1 MKKLFAFLAVLFV
14 SLGAKAIINVYN
26 NDGTKI
32 NGETGYAIYSWSSP
46 DELVAFLN
54 GSYTGEVYY
63 NSSPVSSYATAQWFT
78 DLKAAPAIKIG
89 GSQEAPYE
97 EVNTSCLQAL
107 GVLTGVKYLDMDLAT
122 PTEDIDFSQITVG
135 STNVELV
142 TLPSGVTKEQV
153 IAANDVLKTKGAKAV
168 VGITGETVI
177 NQVAHYT
184 YTLPGSSEPIE
195 YTGEVSGDDVS
206 GYTGSVS
213 TTIRR
218 ELSNAVG
225 YPKHYYTNKMN
236 DDDPVNIT
244 DADVK
249 KEDGT
254 YKTSW
259 IPAEFKV
266 KLTQEDNPTVSISYT
281 KDGVVYPYPSDWGTD
296 AFTVNSNN
304 EYVVSQNG
312 GIWWPGLNQNV
323 PQGTVVDATVTH
335 NYTYKYNKYIYNGGS
350 PYWQNDIVYTGTT
363 PAYQENG
370 NWYGQITNNTE
381 IEFPVTS
388 SFSYTYNNLAGEPVT
403 IDPSSTPHATG
414 YVDLEYTNNS
424 QALTKTIVPESSFV
438 VDGMT
443 AIVNEAGYLDDVRT
457 NMFTKD
463 QLTRYKGAKNIN
475 ILGNVNNS
483 DLTELSETNYGSVEF
498 LNIADVTVASGSSIT
513 SLDAKGTAAILLP
526 RVTEAELGTLQ
537 AKTVTENYVSV
548 QKYHCLAYF
557 EDENETNLNIYAFDE
572 AVGKLGAVV
581 DPGVT
586 AITFIPR
593 YTTSGVFY
601 SEDNEHGFIGRSSD
615 EMNQFRAQL
624 KNLPAISMD
633 LSILN
638 QKYML
643 ADFSGDVLS
652 PHTHYLTLFGNVDPG
667 SPVQYRANYDFTNE
681 NSTAIKYPSTVWVVS
696 TFKVDEAHAFVLD
709 EDGNKI
715 LISGSEEEGNAV
727 YQRTGAA
734 TNVHYGGSQF
744 LAATEPTNLVYVRDH
759 DIVTAA
765 EGEEVPSS
773 LLEGAKNYFHGD
785 QLYATRQIFM
795 GDLTADE
802 IAAIDNDIHG
812 DYFDFMYG
820 ANFTQTETTVGDNK
834 LESIANLD
842 NDNVKYILLPDNHEY
857 NINATNTDNCSFST
871 CDNLLCVGAYNTT
884 TNTLT
889 TWSSAPGNVYVV
901 TSKIRPQKTGRGT
914 GLVCA
919 SLNNVVMSGYLNLAD
934 ISTGTG
940 NGIDNGL
947 EGAVVKNADLSKAY
961 FPNQEDMVFCPQY
974 SAGGASWDKN
984 IETLLLPSDSRQ
996 TLIPAHSLHGSA
1008 NLNELCVPYNYE
1020 TIGEDAFGLMGA
1032 KIITTTDA
1040 DGNLIIAGRQYK
1052 ETDAE
1057 GNLIDIDG
1065 DIIPN
1070 KGLNT
1075 FSLSSNLKSIGTM
1088 AFWTGNKGLRDVYVL
1103 AATAPR
1109 CAADAFNSENYCGNI
1124 GFEGN
1129 FKHPITRDNYH
1140 NGDDIWYTILHFPS
1154 DINVNEAKK
1163 YTDIT
1168 RDYSLIDETSAF
1180 DGKGQLKHWPNHS
1193 EISRAYDQALSGVI
1207 WNDWPYM
1214 TEDDYQI
1221 TLGALPAVLKA
1232 KGYTEEEA
1240 AAYVD
1245 HYRKL
1250 GYEGSKYELRV
1261 TDGGNE
1267 DGIGTIPDGTITA
1280 TYYKELQEGVTPQTC
1295 DFYDYIGWHQFV
1307 LTDYYRYEEI
1317 EVDDTP
1323 KNYTKLDYYTLCFP
1337 YDLTRQEVID
1347 LIGAPNKNGNT
1358 LNGKALTE
1366 DAFPEV
1372 YTLKS
1377 VIRNQQTQHI
1387 DLGFSKELMAIAK
1400 TGKEIT
1406 VTKDEWNYNNNLT
1419 TNNKKAGNDK
1429 AIFLK
1434 GGYPYLVRPIVP
1446 EGTSFSNLAEYMMSI
1461 SDLTADDLGY
1471 QKVTSGGAYISVPY
1485 SSQGVIST
1493 DENGDQLEWTDE
1505 DGNKQNYYYFFQGTY
1520 ENEDLPKYAYYLG
1533 QKNGKRSFFYDTTGT
1548 RKWNRFSAIIGGRC
1562 PTDNAITYIGF
1573 DHGTSSKTVSTVT
1586 ILMRNAD
1593 DSFNPANNDVKVNF
1607 TFEGEDG
1614 FDETVAIESING
1626 EAVNSAV
1633 EGDVYSVTGQFVGKS
1648 VNGLSKGLYIVN
1660 GKKVMVK

>member
-46 DELVAFLN
+46 DELVEFLN

-97 EVNTSCLQAL
+97 VVNTSCLQAL
-107 GVLTGVKYLDMDLAT
+107 DVLTGVKYLDMDLAT

-206 GYTGSVS
+206 GYTGNVS
-213 TTIRR
+213 ATIRR

-225 YPKHYYTNKMN
+225 YPKHSFINKMN
-236 DDDPVNIT
+236 DDIPVALT
-244 DADVK
+244 DANVK
-249 KEDGT
+249 NTDGT

-259 IPAEFKV
+259 IPEEFEITLIEYDTPTIKYYV
-266 KLTQEDNPTVSISYT
+266 KNNNNEDVEIPSNWGWAINGFYSPDYTTTTTTLSADITIDGISYQ
-281 KDGVVYPYPSDWGTD
+281 SGT
-296 AFTVNSNN
+296 TVNKD
-304 EYVVSQNG
+304 
-312 GIWWPGLNQNV
+312 IK
-323 PQGTVVDATVTH
+323 H
-335 NYTYKYNKYIYNGGS
+335 NYTYKYKPFIYNNGS
-350 PYWQNDIVYTGTT
+350 NSYFDNEVSYTGSTEPYKKEGSDT
-363 PAYQENG
+363 
-370 NWYGQITNNTE
+370 WYGIINDNTT

-483 DLTELSETNYGSVEF
+483 DLTELSESNYGSVEF

-537 AKTVTENYVSV
+537 AKTVTENHVSV

-557 EDENETNLNIYAFDE
+557 EDENEKNLNIYAFDG

-643 ADFSGDVLS
+643 ADFREYGLS
-652 PHTHYLTLFGNVDPG
+652 PYTHYLTLFGNVDPG
-667 SPVQYRANYDFTNE
+667 SSVKYRANYDFTNE

-709 EDGNKI
+709 ENGNKI

-773 LLEGAKNYFHGD
+773 LLEGAKKYFHGD

-795 GDLTADE
+795 GDLNENE

-820 ANFTQTETTVGDNK
+820 ANFTQTETTVGDNT

-889 TWSSAPGNVYVV
+889 TWSSAAGNVYAV

-919 SLNNVVMSGYLNLAD
+919 SLNNVVMSGKLNLAD
-934 ISTGTG
+934 ISAGTG
-940 NGIDNGL
+940 NGLDNGL

-974 SAGGASWDKN
+974 SAGGASWGNN

-996 TLIPAHSLHGSA
+996 TIIPATSLEGSA
-1008 NLNELCVPYNYE
+1008 KLDELCIPYNYE
-1020 TIGEDAFGLMGA
+1020 TIGENAFHLMGA
-1032 KIITTTDA
+1032 KKITT
-1040 DGNLIIAGRQYK
+1040 
-1052 ETDAE
+1052 TDAE
-1057 GNLIDIDG
+1057 GNLIDNG
-1065 DIIPN
+1065 D
-1070 KGLNT
+1070 NT
-1075 FSLSSNLKSIGTM
+1075 FTLSSNLKSIATG
-1088 AFWTGNKGLRDVYVL
+1088 AFWTANKGLRDLYVL
-1103 AATAPR
+1103 ATTAPK
-1109 CAADAFNSENYCGNI
+1109 CAANAFDSENYCGNI

-1140 NGDDIWYTILHFPS
+1140 NGNDIWYTILHFPS
-1154 DINVNEAKK
+1154 DVNVTEAKK
-1163 YTDIT
+1163 YTDID
-1168 RDYSLIDETSAF
+1168 REYSLIDETSAF
-1180 DGKGQLKHWPNHS
+1180 DGRGQLKHWPNHS
-1193 EISRAYDQALSGVI
+1193 EISRAYDQALSGVT

-1214 TEDDYQI
+1214 TEADYQL

-1280 TYYKELQEGVTPQTC
+1280 TYYKELQAGVTPQTC

-1358 LNGKALTE
+1358 LNGQALTE

-1406 VTKDEWNYNNNLT
+1406 VTKDGWNYDNTLT
-1419 TNNKKAGNDK
+1419 TNNKKAGDDK

-1485 SSQGVIST
+1485 SSQGVISK
-1493 DENGDQLEWTDE
+1493 DEKKNQLKWTDE
-1505 DGNKQNYYYFFQGTY
+1505 DGNEHDYYYFFQGTY

>member
-1 MKKLFAFLAVLFV
+1 MKKLFTLLLGLSA
-14 SLGAKAIINVYN
+14 SLGALAYVNP
-26 NDGTKI
+26 DGFSGVSFKDIGSDTQLI
-32 NGETGYAIYSWSSP
+32 EMSSP
-46 DELVAFLN
+46 NALSAWATDATELGYMGQTNRTKLVITGPMSASDFTALS
-54 GSYTGEVYY
+54 GDAWKSFTTVDLSKVTVTDPSYISNMNLT
-63 NSSPVSSYATAQWFT
+63 NAQ
-78 DLKAAPAIKIG
+78 
-89 GSQEAPYE
+89 
-97 EVNTSCLQAL
+97 
-107 GVLTGVKYLDMDLAT
+107 
-122 PTEDIDFSQITVG
+122 TV
-135 STNVELV
+135 V
-142 TLPSGVTKEQV
+142 LPSGLTKEQV
-153 IAANDVLKTKGAKAV
+153 ASLKDEAKNV
-168 VGITGETVI
+168 VAGITGETLEQVI
-177 NQVAHYT
+177 PHYFFEVN
-184 YTLPGSSEPIE
+184 GKSFE
-195 YTGEVSGDDVS
+195 YTGAVEEGQTSVTLTDYPLMANLTLVEDYPMYKYSYAESDREYTITETEYTSHMVAEWASGV
-206 GYTGSVS
+206 
-213 TTIRR
+213 
-218 ELSNAVG
+218 
-225 YPKHYYTNKMN
+225 YYT
-236 DDDPVNIT
+236 DFYSPS
-244 DADVK
+244 
-249 KEDGT
+249 EL
-254 YKTSW
+254 
-259 IPAEFKV
+259 EV
-266 KLTQEDNPTVSISYT
+266 KLTQDGEKTSWLYNGSDVGDTNPNIADNVSYDEVTGKYT
-281 KDGVVYPYPSDWGTD
+281 LTAWVWT
-296 AFTVNSNN
+296 SNFGN
-304 EYVVSQNG
+304 LQTGWEVTRVSS
-312 GIWWPGLNQNV
+312 PK
-323 PQGTVVDATVTH
+323 
-335 NYTYKYNKYIYNGGS
+335 YTYNWLDNNGNTLTLDFTGNSYEIDGS
-350 PYWQNDIVYTGTT
+350 PYGKVSYSSNLFKIRPTSVYK
-363 PAYQENG
+363 
-370 NWYGQITNNTE
+370 
-381 IEFPVTS
+381 
-388 SFSYTYNNLAGEPVT
+388 YTYTDINGETQTAEFSAPTEQIQAGSYSGIV
-403 IDPSSTPHATG
+403 G
-414 YVDLEYTNNS
+414 LTN
-424 QALTKTIVPESSFV
+424 IPETQTEFV
-438 VDGMT
+438 VDGMAAYVKT
-443 AIVNEAGYLDDVRT
+443 AGTLSSVASTIYDSSVKTQYR
-457 NMFTKD
+457 
-463 QLTRYKGAKNIN
+463 GAKNITIMGN
-475 ILGNVNNS
+475 INNS
-483 DLTELSETNYGSVEF
+483 DLTELSETNFGSVEY
-498 LNIADVTVASGSSIT
+498 LSMKDAVLDGNITVTTTIT
-513 SLDAKGTAAILLP
+513 ENGQEKTVVVPAFNIKGTAAIILP
-526 RVTEAELGTLQ
+526 AIKDGTSTRNVSKMELGAIQ
-537 AKTVTENYVSV
+537 AQGGWTPV
-548 QKYHCLAYF
+548 YHCLSYF
-557 EDENETNLNIYAFDE
+557 DKDDATKMYIYAFDA
-572 AVGKLGAVV
+572 AVAKLGDAVSNN
-581 DPGVT
+581 T
-586 AITFIPR
+586 AITFIPM
-593 YTTSGVFY
+593 YNTDGEFA
-601 SEDNEHGFIGRSSD
+601 
-615 EMNQFRAQL
+615 QFMGYQHNSIEAFEPFRQAL
-624 KNLPAISMD
+624 GELPAISMD
-633 LSILN
+633 LSIVN
-638 QKYML
+638 QWMNP
-643 ADFSGDVLS
+643 DFTHLDAN
-652 PHTHYLTLFGNVDPG
+652 THYLTVYGNVNG
-667 SPVQYRANYDFTNE
+667 SYKPQYDFTGLSE
-681 NSTAIKYPSTVWVVS
+681 ESVFDYPSTVWVVS
-696 TFKVDEAHAFVLD
+696 AYRVDEADAFVLD
-709 EDGNKI
+709 ENGNKVQRVDIDGN
-715 LISGSEEEGNAV
+715 LVFEEDGV
-727 YQRTGAA
+727 TPKWQRTGGA
-734 TNVHYGGSQF
+734 TKIHYAGKF
-744 LAATEPTNLVYVRDH
+744 LEATEPTNLIYVRDRSA
-759 DIVTAA
+759 VTGADD
-765 EGEEVPSS
+765 VTS
-773 LLEGAKNYFHGD
+773 LLDGAKNYFTNE
-785 QLYATRQIFM
+785 QLYATRQIFI
-795 GDLTADE
+795 GSYNNNE
-802 IAAIDNDIHG
+802 IAEIDNDIHG
-812 DYFDFMYG
+812 NVFDFMTG
-820 ANFTQTETTVGDNK
+820 TNFTTVTVGEGDAAK
-834 LESIANLD
+834 TLDCIVNLD
-842 NDNVKYILLPDNHEY
+842 NDNVKYILLPDNHEAD
-857 NINATNTDNCSFST
+857 INATSTDNCSFSN
-871 CDNLLCVGAYNTT
+871 CSELLCVGAYNTT

-889 TWSSAPGNVYVV
+889 TWSSAPGNVYAV
-901 TSKIRPQKTGRGT
+901 TSKIRPQKTDRGT

-919 SLNNVVMSGYLNLAD
+919 SLNNVVMSGKLNLAD
-934 ISTGTG
+934 ISAGTG
-940 NGIDNGL
+940 NGLDHGL

-974 SAGGASWDKN
+974 SDGGASWDKN
-984 IETLLLPSDSRQ
+984 IETLLLPTDPRQ

-1065 DIIPN
+1065 EIIPN

-1103 AATAPR
+1103 ATTAPR

-1214 TEDDYQI
+1214 TEADYQI
-1221 TLGALPAVLKA
+1221 TLGALPAVLEA

-1240 AAYVD
+1240 KAYVD

-1358 LNGKALTE
+1358 LNGQALTE

-1406 VTKDEWNYNNNLT
+1406 VTNKGWDYNNNLT

-1493 DENGDQLEWTDE
+1493 DENGDQLKWTDE
-1505 DGNKQNYYYFFQGTY
+1505 DGNKQYYYYFFQGTY

-1633 EGDVYSVTGQFVGKS
+1633 EGDVYTVTGQFVGKS